1 MQSFQSL
8 AAEPGAP
15 LRRQAANGRDAMH
28 WLGQAGVKLSD
39 ARQTAISANT
49 RMDAAWDAVLMACL
63 AVACAEGWRATS
75 DKGHHEVV
83 LEGTA
88 QAIGLSQSRLDELDT
103 LRDWR
108 NRKYRAGFS
117 VETGELE
124 EALAWV
130 SPFLDDV
137 AAWFRRRHAALVKQ
151 GLADPVS
158 AARSGWPPPR
168 A

>member
-1 MQSFQSL
+1 MLSFQEL

-15 LRRQAANGRDAMH
+15 LKRQPANGRDAVH
-28 WLGQAGVKLSD
+28 WLRQASVKLVD
-39 ARQTAISANT
+39 ARQAVISANT

-75 DKGHHEVV
+75 DKGHHQVV

-88 QAIGLSQSRLDELDT
+88 TAVGLSQSRLDELDT

-117 VETGELE
+117 VDPGELD
-124 EALAWV
+124 EAIAWV
-130 SPFLDDV
+130 SPFLDEV
-137 AAWFRRRHAALVKQ
+137 GRWFQREHSELVKQ
-151 GLADPVS
+151 GLAP
-158 AARSGWPPPR
+158 
-168 A
+168 

>member
-1 MQSFQSL
+1 MMSFQEL

-15 LRRQAANGRDAMH
+15 LKRQPANGRDAVH
-28 WLGQAGVKLSD
+28 WLKQASVKLAD
-39 ARQTAISANT
+39 AKQSVISANT

-75 DKGHHEVV
+75 DKGHHQVV

-88 QAIGLSQSRLDELDT
+88 AAIGLSQSRLDELDT

-117 VETGELE
+117 VEPGELD
-124 EALAWV
+124 EAIAWV
-130 SPFLDDV
+130 EPFLNEV
-137 AAWFRRRHAALVKQ
+137 GRWFQGQHGALVKQ
-151 GLADPVS
+151 GLSP
-158 AARSGWPPPR
+158 
-168 A
+168 

>member
-1 MQSFQSL
+1 MLSFQEL

-15 LRRQAANGRDAMH
+15 LKRQPANGRDAVH
-28 WLGQAGVKLSD
+28 WLKQASVKLAD
-39 ARQTAISANT
+39 AKQTVISANT

-75 DKGHHEVV
+75 DKGHHQVV

-88 QAIGLSQSRLDELDT
+88 AAIGLSQSRLDELDT

-108 NRKYRAGFS
+108 NRKYRAGFN
-117 VETGELE
+117 VETMELE
-124 EALAWV
+124 EAIAWV

-137 AAWFRRRHAALVKQ
+137 AAWFKRQQAALIKQ
-151 GLADPVS
+151 GLD
-158 AARSGWPPPR
+158 R
-168 A
+168 